1 MALLCAMEG
10 VWNCSIWT
18 KLYFWDFKSGQF
30 AKEWNPEALRHTM
43 CSTTL
48 ANTCE
53 YIYFQPSQ
61 THPQKLRFW
70 NTSEMIICW
79 HDKNMIQIVKQQEKF
94 CMLACHTLAPEKFM
108 VPQDLQVESQ
118 DIPVLNMV
126 PGMGGCTFPERCWN
140 LYKPLKCFFLKKN
153 KKPHSYKKANP
164 ILHISPLTQWD
175 LLIWRFQPSRK
186 L

>member
-79 HDKNMIQIVKQQEKF
+79 HDKNMIQIVKQQEQF

-140 LYKPLKCFFLKKN
+140 LYKPLNAFF
-153 KKPHSYKKANP
+153 
-164 ILHISPLTQWD
+164 
-175 LLIWRFQPSRK
+175 
-186 L
+186 